1 MPTPDPARPSY
12 PEATRLDLV
21 EHLHGRDVA
30 DPYRWLEDVDDP
42 RTKAWSAAE
51 DDLYASVRSMWP
63 GLEGFHDRLTELHA
77 VGEVHAPTRRKDLA
91 FGLHRD
97 PDQDHAVLTVVGPD
111 GTVRTLVDP
120 IAIDPSGSTTLDFW
134 VPSPDGSRLAYG
146 LSEGGTE
153 AALVRVMDV
162 NTGMVIDGPIDRIRH
177 TPIAWLPDGD
187 AYYYVR
193 NLTDEDAPDGDGY
206 LFRRVYLHTVGTDPE
221 TDTLIFGADAPKT
234 TFFWVDVS
242 DDGRWVI
249 VSQQRGTDARNDL
262 WIANRDSIA
271 NRDGDDAEA
280 MAFVPVQLGIDAL
293 TSTHFGRDGSVYL
306 LTKQGAPRWRLCVA
320 EPGDLYEAAAKAG
333 TTDPGTE
340 TWRELIA
347 EDPTA
352 VISDFAI
359 LDGAALAEPQVAL
372 VRTRHAIAEVTLHD
386 LANGQQTASVR
397 LPGLGTVDELTAR
410 HDGGHEAWL
419 TYTDFTTPAQVLRV
433 DAVTGTLDIWAQPP
447 GTATANVEVVTR
459 HVRYPSYDGTEI
471 GMFVAG
477 STTPGSGPVPTILYG
492 YGGFNISRPPTYDPW
507 ILAWI
512 EAGGVFALASLRGG
526 GEEGEAWHRDGMRA
540 KKQNV
545 FDDFHAAGDW
555 LVDQGI
561 TTHDQLGIFGGSNGG
576 LLVGAALTQHPEKYA
591 AVVCSAPLLDMV
603 RYENFGLGSL
613 WHGEYGTAVDPEQF
627 GWLYAYSPYHHV
639 TDGVEYPAVAFTVF
653 DGDSRVDPL
662 HARKLCAALQHATAS
677 SRPVVIRRE
686 QNVGHATRAVSRTV
700 DLAADRLA
708 FFTAQLA

>member
-1 MPTPDPARPSY
+1 MPTSDPDRPRY
-12 PEATRLDLV
+12 PDATRLDLV
-21 EHLHGRDVA
+21 EHLHGHDVA

-42 RTKAWSAAE
+42 RTKAWSVAE
-51 DDLYASVRSMWP
+51 DDLYAMVRSTWP
-63 GLEGFHDRLTELHA
+63 GREAFHARLTQLHG
-77 VGEVHAPTRRKDLA
+77 VGEVHAPTWRKDLA

-111 GTVRTLVDP
+111 GTARTLVDP
-120 IAIDPSGSTTLDFW
+120 IAIDPSGGTTLDFW
-134 VPSPDGSRLAYG
+134 EPSPDGSRLAYG

-153 AALVRVMDV
+153 EALVRVMDV
-162 NTGMVIDGPIDRIRH
+162 NTGMVIDGPIDRVRH

-206 LFRRVYLHTVGTDPE
+206 LFRRVYLHKVGTDAN
-221 TDTLIFGADAPKT
+221 TDALVFGADAPKT
-234 TFFWVDVS
+234 TFFGVDVS

-262 WIANRDSIA
+262 WIADRAGVETSP
-271 NRDGDDAEA
+271 
-280 MAFVPVQLGIDAL
+280 FVPVQLDVDAL

-306 LTKQGAPRWRLCVA
+306 LTKRDAPRWRLCVA
-320 EPGDLYEAAAKAG
+320 EPGDLYEAGAKAG
-333 TTDPGTE
+333 TADPGTE

-352 VISDFAI
+352 VIFDYAI
-359 LDGAALAEPQVAL
+359 LDGAGLAEPQVAL

-386 LANGQQTASVR
+386 LTTGRPTAAVH

-433 DAVTGTLDIWAQPP
+433 DAVTGELSVWAEPP
-447 GTATANVEVVTR
+447 GTATTSVEVVTR

-471 GMFVAG
+471 GLFVAG

-526 GEEGEAWHRDGMRA
+526 GEEGEAWHRDGMRD

-555 LVDQGI
+555 LVEQGI
-561 TTHDQLGIFGGSNGG
+561 TTHDKLGIVGGSNGG

-613 WHGEYGTAVDPEQF
+613 WHGEYGTAGDAEQF

-639 TDGVEYPAVAFTVF
+639 TDGVDYPAVVFTVF

-677 SRPVVIRRE
+677 ARPVLIRRE
-686 QNVGHATRAVSRTV
+686 QNVGHASRAVSRTV

-708 FFTAQLA
+708 FLTAQLT